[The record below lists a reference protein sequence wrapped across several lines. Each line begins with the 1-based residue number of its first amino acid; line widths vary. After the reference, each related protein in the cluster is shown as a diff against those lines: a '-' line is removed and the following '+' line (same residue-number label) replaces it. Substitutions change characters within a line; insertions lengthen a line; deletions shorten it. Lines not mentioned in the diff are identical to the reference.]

1 MVWLDN
7 TNAVCC
13 TIACTCDVFRI
24 CAGFLVADIR
34 EYNRRVIMSD
44 SMIRCDTPGSGSGPS
59 SGSGIG
65 HDSGLGFDET
75 GYGAAVLEKL
85 REQREAQRFCDVTI
99 RIDGVSFSAH
109 RAVLA
114 ACSPYFET
122 LLDGSRIVRQTVVV
136 TSHPGGHYAF
146 SHVLQ
151 FMYTGMSSLNEDI
164 VLEVMKFSERFCMAQ
179 LRDRCIEF
187 LQQHMTPLSCFR
199 TKELALG
206 LGLTGLVRIVDSY
219 IVANAVDIA
228 DAESSVELSH
238 AHLEE
243 LIGRSMPLSE
253 IDRVRLISRW
263 AEHKDDRR
271 KRLPTLM
278 ATYVQWQKV
287 GPMELCKF
295 LRGCVEKS
303 SCSTAL
309 PSDWCLY
316 RVLQSLKDSCL
327 LPDVYFELLGKLRD
341 SVATEEIFQSTD
353 ACSIDGYIN
362 MDETEDNEVAVE
374 VEEDTADDVDAVDHE
389 NVSQSAADIDELV
402 NSSHQQASVTTS
414 QEQSDQTEA
423 ALDAAG
429 CERSSLSPV
438 SENDNCAISGS
449 SKKKEKAQRQK
460 RRRVPRKQ
468 HRPSDTA
475 NSDIDTNGQH
485 DAVADI
491 GTNAAEPVSHELNHP
506 CNGEMNRR
514 QAKTPKSTKK
524 SVRRRK
530 TNGLRNIRCHECQFK
545 AQTVDKL
552 RNHVRTAHRDRQTF
566 LCSRCSF
573 RTRWNRE
580 FYKHM
585 TTHFAGPPYH
595 CDSCSF
601 TTERIRLL
609 VIHLMDH
616 TDARPY
622 LCRTCGIRF
631 KMKNNLVA
639 HQRCHSGICA
649 FINHHIIALEFI
661 VKMSSV
667 EKYNLYSA

>member
-1 MVWLDN
+1 MADN
-7 TNAVCC
+7 
-13 TIACTCDVFRI
+13 
-24 CAGFLVADIR
+24 
-34 EYNRRVIMSD
+34 
-44 SMIRCDTPGSGSGPS
+44 MIRCDTPGSGSGPS

-75 GYGAAVLEKL
+75 GYGVAILEKL

-99 RIDGVSFSAH
+99 RIDGMNFSAH

-136 TSHPGGHYAF
+136 ASRPGGHYAF

-164 VLEVMKFSERFCMAQ
+164 VLEVMKFSERFCITQ

-187 LQQHMTPLSCFR
+187 LQQHMTPSSCFR
-199 TKELALG
+199 TKELAHG

-263 AEHKDDRR
+263 AEHKEDRR
-271 KRLPTLM
+271 KRLPALM

-287 GPMELCKF
+287 GPMELCNF
-295 LRGCVEKS
+295 LRGCVEES
-303 SCSTAL
+303 SCSSAL

-327 LPDVYFELLGKLRD
+327 LPDIYFERLAKLRD
-341 SVATEEIFQSTD
+341 SFAMDEMLQSTD
-353 ACSIDGYIN
+353 ARLTDGCVN
-362 MDETEDNEVAVE
+362 MNETGDNEVAVE
-374 VEEDTADDVDAVDHE
+374 VEEDIADDVDTEERESVF
-389 NVSQSAADIDELV
+389 QSAAGTEQLADSL
-402 NSSHQQASVTTS
+402 HQEVSATTLEEHLHRAES
-414 QEQSDQTEA
+414 
-423 ALDAAG
+423 ALDDAE

-438 SENDNCAISGS
+438 SKNDSCTVSGS
-449 SKKKEKAQRQK
+449 SKQQQKTQRQK
-460 RRRVPRKQ
+460 RKRASAQHYPHKQ
-468 HRPSDTA
+468 HRPSVSA
-475 NSDIDTNGQH
+475 SSGIDTNSQQ
-485 DAVADI
+485 DVATDI
-491 GTNAAEPVSHELNHP
+491 GTSAAEPVSCELNHS
-506 CNGEMNRR
+506 NTDEISVNQR
-514 QAKTPKSTKK
+514 QAKTQKSTKK
-524 SVRRRK
+524 NVKKQK
-530 TNGLRNIRCHECQFK
+530 TNGLRNIGCQECQFK

-552 RNHVRTAHRDRQTF
+552 RNHMRTAHRDRHTF
-566 LCSRCSF
+566 SCSRCSF
-573 RTRWNRE
+573 KTRWNRE

-585 TTHFAGPPYH
+585 TTHFTGPPYR
-595 CDSCSF
+595 CDSCTF

-616 TDARPY
+616 TDTRPY
-622 LCRTCGIRF
+622 SCRTCGIRF

-639 HQRCHSGICA
+639 HEQCHSGIYA
-649 FINHHIIALEFI
+649 FVTFI
-661 VKMSSV
+661 V
-667 EKYNLYSA
+667 NLL